1 MKKKC
6 VVLLLAVVCLFS
18 AVGVRGYAAEPRASA
33 QIASYGAGISW
44 SSDGRLEIRFTI
56 QGTSANM
63 YALGASSVVV
73 QRLSGSN
80 WVSEYTFNIRDYP
93 KLQASNTNYHALVI
107 GYSPRYS
114 GAKYRAMVFFY
125 ARNSAGTDTAIKTT
139 NAV

>member
-18 AVGVRGYAAEPRASA
+18 AIGVRGYAAETRASD
-33 QIASYGAGISW
+33 QIRIYGAGISW

-56 QGTSANM
+56 QGTTIM
-63 YALGASSVVV
+63 DALGASSVVV

-93 KLQASNTNYHALVI
+93 KLQASNTNYHALVMS
-107 GYSPRYS
+107 YSPRYS
-114 GAKYRAMVFFY
+114 GASYRAMVFFY

>member
-6 VVLLLAVVCLFS
+6 VVLLLAVLFLFS

-33 QIASYGAGISW
+33 QIVSYGAGISW
-44 SSDGRLEIRFTI
+44 SSDGRLGISFSI
-56 QGTSANM
+56 QGTTIMDAV
-63 YALGASSVVV
+63 GVSSIVV

-93 KLQASNTNYHALVI
+93 ILQTTNDDNYAATV

>member
-6 VVLLLAVVCLFS
+6 VVFLLAVVCLFS

-33 QIASYGAGISW
+33 QIVSYSAGASW
-44 SSDGRLEIRFTI
+44 SSDGRLGISFSIRGTTI
-56 QGTSANM
+56 MDAV
-63 YALGASSVVV
+63 GASSVVV
-73 QRLSGSN
+73 QRLSGSS

-93 KLQASNTNYHALVI
+93 ALQIQNKSNYAATVA
-107 GYSPRYS
+107 YSPRYS

>member
-1 MKKKC
+1 MRKKC
-6 VVLLLAVVCLFS
+6 VVLLLAVLFLFS
-18 AVGVRGYAAEPRASA
+18 AVSVRGYAAETRASD
-33 QIASYGAGISW
+33 QIRIYGAGISW

-56 QGTSANM
+56 QGTTIMDAV
-63 YALGASSVVV
+63 GASSVVV

-93 KLQASNTNYHALVI
+93 ALQTQNKSNYTATI

>member
-6 VVLLLAVVCLFS
+6 VVLLLAVLCLFS

-33 QIASYGAGISW
+33 QIASYGAGASW

-56 QGTSANM
+56 QGTTIM
-63 YALGASSVVV
+63 DALGASSVVV

-93 KLQASNTNYHALVI
+93 KLQTSNQSDYGLVI

-114 GAKYRAMVFFY
+114 GARYRAMVFFY
-125 ARNSAGTDTAIKTT
+125 ARNAAGTDTAIKTT
-139 NAV
+139 NVV